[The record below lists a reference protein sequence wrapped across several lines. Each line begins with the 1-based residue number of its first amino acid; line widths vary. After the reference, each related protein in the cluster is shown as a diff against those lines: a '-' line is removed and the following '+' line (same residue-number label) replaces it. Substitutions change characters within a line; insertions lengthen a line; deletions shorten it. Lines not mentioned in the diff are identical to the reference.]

1 MPLYWFSKD
10 KDIKRTFS
18 TGLCLYHFNYAEA
31 MTFRPTRSLVFYDP
45 SGWPVLSASAVNWA
59 CAPLPV
65 REDNSKKNPTKTTH
79 EVTIAGSLS
88 TSSLQQ
94 NSFARHPEQG
104 KGLRLSQTGT
114 CA

>member
-1 MPLYWFSKD
+1 
-10 KDIKRTFS
+10 
-18 TGLCLYHFNYAEA
+18 

-79 EVTIAGSLS
+79 EVTIAGSL
-88 TSSLQQ
+88 LQQ
-94 NSFARHPEQG
+94 NSFARRPEQG

>member
-1 MPLYWFSKD
+1 
-10 KDIKRTFS
+10 
-18 TGLCLYHFNYAEA
+18 

-65 REDNSKKNPTKTTH
+65 HEDNSKKNPTKTTH
-79 EVTIAGSLS
+79 EVTIAGSL
-88 TSSLQQ
+88 LQQ
-94 NSFARHPEQG
+94 NSFARRPEQG